1 MFGVMDAE
9 SRFRAL
15 FLDAYPALR
24 RYARHRG
31 LSGADGDDL
40 VAEVLTIAWRRLDDV
55 PADDPL
61 PWLFAT
67 ARNVW
72 RNGLRRA
79 RRHDELVLRL
89 PPPEPE
95 AAPREPA
102 EHSHTDIRRALEQ
115 LNDDDREILRLVA
128 WDGLTTRQLSLALG
142 CKETA
147 ARVRLHRAR
156 QRFASQLHAGE
167 LQRGELRGRGNAPL
181 LPDSSSAVTPTEGTH
196 R

>member
-1 MFGVMDAE
+1 MDAE
-9 SRFRAL
+9 LRFRAL

-31 LSGADGDDL
+31 LLGPDADDL

-55 PADDPL
+55 PRDDPV

-72 RNGLRRA
+72 RNGLRSN
-79 RRHDELVLRL
+79 RRRDDLVRRL
-89 PPPEPE
+89 PLPIVQGPPPEP
-95 AAPREPA
+95 AD
-102 EHSHTDIRRALEQ
+102 HSSADIRRALDA
-115 LNDDDREILRLVA
+115 LNDDDQEILRLVA
-128 WDGLTTRQLSLALG
+128 WDGLTTRQLAVTLD
-142 CKETA
+142 CKEPA

-156 QRFASQLHAGE
+156 QRFAGYLHSPKSA
-167 LQRGELRGRGNAPL
+167 LRGNGAAPR
-181 LPDSSSAVTPTEGTH
+181 DRTSAETPTEGSP